1 MKTETLLENHIAE
14 LARTVQP
21 SPGAERAVHALI
33 KAGIIADNANTFVRA
48 AEVVQT
54 AAFDNFSEGL
64 ALVAFTNPPLDLGRQ
79 SVATFMQVAA
89 RFTERPDRLAKQLA
103 EGESEDRHV
112 DH

>member
-1 MKTETLLENHIAE
+1 MKTETLENHIAE

-54 AAFDNFSEGL
+54 AAFDDIAEGL
-64 ALVAFTNPPLDLGRQ
+64 ELIPLRCRRM
-79 SVATFMQVAA
+79 ATFAEAA
-89 RFTERPDRLAKQLA
+89 VRFTERPDRLAKQLA
-103 EGESEDRHV
+103 EGESEGRHV

>member
-1 MKTETLLENHIAE
+1 MKTETLENHIAE

-21 SPGAERAVHALI
+21 SPGAQRAVHALI

-54 AAFDNFSEGL
+54 AAFDDIAEGL
-64 ALVAFTNPPLDLGRQ
+64 ALVPLRCRR
-79 SVATFMQVAA
+79 VATFAQATV

-103 EGESEDRHV
+103 ERESEESHGDN
-112 DH
+112 